1 METLE
6 RWLDR
11 HWHIRP
17 ARLQALSSGHT
28 NKTYL
33 VECESERAVLR
44 VSWSGKPVGQVHREV
59 SILGHLG
66 HLGHFG
72 HLGRP
77 DTAPMLP
84 ALPRLRPTV
93 DAQPAAQAPDGS
105 WLHLFEHIDGTP
117 GLPDDAQAGTID
129 AMRALAH
136 LHAAL
141 AAIPATD
148 SAPLAWLSA
157 RHARVSARA
166 MPPLPA
172 GLSGDYDAVIRRIGA
187 HLAAAARWLTGPVH
201 WLHGDY
207 HAGNLLYVGRTV
219 NGVLD
224 FDDVGQGAQWLEA
237 AFALFALSRDAGR
250 DDRFV
255 FDARRWEAGLQAYAA
270 TRPDA
275 APDWMRANRDALM
288 ALFCADQTLIHLEAA
303 QRGLWMPGPG
313 IGFLGGW
320 RQLLDGAAPGG

>member
-1 METLE
+1 MKTLE
-6 RWLDR
+6 PWLHR
-11 HWHIRP
+11 YWNIGP
-17 ARLQALSSGHT
+17 ARMQALASGHT

-33 VECESERAVLR
+33 VECDAGRAVLR
-44 VSWSGKPVGQVHREV
+44 VSWSGKPVGQVDREAA
-59 SILGHLG
+59 ILGHLG
-66 HLGHFG
+66 
-72 HLGRP
+72 
-77 DTAPMLP
+77 DTRTALLP

-93 DAQPAAQAPDGS
+93 DAQSGVRLPDGS
-105 WLHLFEHIDGTP
+105 WLHLFEHIDGSP
-117 GLPDDAQAGTID
+117 GLPDQAEAGAID

-141 AAIPATD
+141 AAIPVTE

-157 RHARVSARA
+157 RHARVAARA
-166 MPPLPA
+166 APPLP
-172 GLSGDYDAVIRRIGA
+172 GDLSDRYGTMIRRIGA
-187 HLAAAARWLTGPVH
+187 HLDAAAHWLTGTVH

-207 HAGNLLYVGRTV
+207 HAGNLLYVGGAV
-219 NGVLD
+219 SGVLD

-255 FDARRWEAGLQAYAA
+255 FDARRWDAGLRAYAA

-275 APDWMRANRDALM
+275 VPDWMHDRRDALM

-303 QRGLWMPGPG
+303 QRGLWVPGPG

-320 RQLLDGAAPGG
+320 RQLLDGAAP

>member
-1 METLE
+1 MKTLE
-6 RWLDR
+6 PWLHR
-11 HWHIRP
+11 HWHLGP

-33 VECESERAVLR
+33 VECDSARAVLR
-44 VSWSGKPVGQVHREV
+44 VSWSGKPVEQVHREA
-59 SILGHLG
+59 SILGD
-66 HLGHFG
+66 
-72 HLGRP
+72 LGRSR
-77 DTAPMLP
+77 TAPMLP

-93 DAQPAAQAPDGS
+93 DQQSGVQAPDGS
-105 WLHLFEHIDGTP
+105 WLHLFEHIDGSP
-117 GLPDDAQAGTID
+117 GLPDDAHAGAID

-136 LHAAL
+136 LHAAMV
-141 AAIPATD
+141 AIPV
-148 SAPLAWLSA
+148 SESVPLAWLSA
-157 RHARVSARA
+157 RYARVSARA
-166 MPPLPA
+166 MPSLP
-172 GLSGDYDAVIRRIGA
+172 GDLSSDYGTVIRRIGA
-187 HLAAAARWLTGPVH
+187 HLDTAARWLTGPVH

-207 HAGNLLYVGRTV
+207 HAGNLLYVGRAV
-219 NGVLD
+219 SGVLD

-255 FDARRWEAGLQAYAA
+255 FDAQRWEAGLQTYVA

-275 APDWMRANRDALM
+275 EPDWISVNRDALM
-288 ALFCADQTLIHLEAA
+288 ALFCVDQTLIHLEAA

-320 RQLLDGAAPGG
+320 RQLLDGSVPGR

>member
-1 METLE
+1 MVNATSRNDVKTLE
-6 RWLDR
+6 PWLHR
-11 HWHIRP
+11 YWNIAP
-17 ARLQALSSGHT
+17 ARLQALASGHT

-33 VECESERAVLR
+33 VECAAGRTVLR
-44 VSWSGKPVGQVHREV
+44 VSWSGKPVAQVHREA
-59 SILGHLG
+59 SILGRLG
-66 HLGHFG
+66 GL
-72 HLGRP
+72 R
-77 DTAPMLP
+77 TAPTLP
-84 ALPRLRPTV
+84 ALPRLRPTM
-93 DAQPAAQAPDGS
+93 DAQTGVQAADGR
-105 WLHLFEHIDGTP
+105 WLHLFEHIDGRP
-117 GLPDDAQAGTID
+117 GLPDDAQAGAID

-141 AAIPATD
+141 ASIPVSE

-157 RHARVSARA
+157 RHARVAARA
-166 MPPLPA
+166 MPSLA
-172 GLSGDYDAVIRRIGA
+172 GDLGRDYATVIRRIRA
-187 HLAAAARWLTGPVH
+187 HLDAAARWLTGPVH

-207 HAGNLLYVGRTV
+207 HAGNLLYVGNAV

-237 AFALFALSRDAGR
+237 AFALFALSRDAAT

-275 APDWMRANRDALM
+275 VPDWMRVRRDALRV
-288 ALFCADQTLIHLEAA
+288 LFCADQTLIHLEAA

-320 RQLLDGAAPGG
+320 RQLLDEAAPES

>member
-1 METLE
+1 MVNATSRSDVKTLE
-6 RWLDR
+6 PWLR
-11 HWHIRP
+11 RYWNIVP
-17 ARLQALSSGHT
+17 ARVQAMASGHT

-33 VECESERAVLR
+33 VEYDAGRAVLR
-44 VSWSGKPVGQVHREV
+44 VSWPGKPAEQVRREA

-66 HLGHFG
+66 ET
-72 HLGRP
+72 RTVP
-77 DTAPMLP
+77 ALP

-93 DAQPAAQAPDGS
+93 DAQSGVLIDDGS
-105 WLHLFEHIDGTP
+105 WLHLFEPVDGDP
-117 GLPDDAQAGTID
+117 GLPHDAQAGAID

-141 AAIPATD
+141 VAIPVSE

-166 MPPLPA
+166 MPSLPA

-187 HLAAAARWLTGPVH
+187 HLDAAAHWLAGPVH

-207 HAGNLLYVGRTV
+207 HAGNLLYVGHTV

-224 FDDVGQGAQWLEA
+224 FDDAGQGAQWLEA

-255 FDARRWEAGLQAYAA
+255 FDAQRWEAGLHAYAA
-270 TRPDA
+270 TRRDGVPG
-275 APDWMRANRDALM
+275 WMRAERDALM
-288 ALFCADQTLIHLEAA
+288 TLFCVDQTLIHLEAA

-320 RQLLDGAAPGG
+320 RQLLDSAAPGS

>member
-1 METLE
+1 MKTLE
-6 RWLDR
+6 PWLHR
-11 HWHIRP
+11 YWNIGP
-17 ARLQALSSGHT
+17 ARMQALASGHT

-33 VECESERAVLR
+33 VECDAGRAVLR
-44 VSWSGKPVGQVHREV
+44 VSWSGKPVGQVDREAA
-59 SILGHLG
+59 ILGHLG
-66 HLGHFG
+66 
-72 HLGRP
+72 
-77 DTAPMLP
+77 DTRTALLP

-93 DAQPAAQAPDGS
+93 DAQSGVRLPDGS
-105 WLHLFEHIDGTP
+105 WLHLFEHIDGSP
-117 GLPDDAQAGTID
+117 GLPDQAEAGAID

-141 AAIPATD
+141 AAIPVTE

-157 RHARVSARA
+157 RHARVAARA
-166 MPPLPA
+166 APPLP
-172 GLSGDYDAVIRRIGA
+172 GDLGDRYGTMIRRIGA
-187 HLAAAARWLTGPVH
+187 HLDATARWLTGTVH

-207 HAGNLLYVGRTV
+207 HAGNLLYLGGAV

-255 FDARRWEAGLQAYAA
+255 FDARRWDAGLRAYAA

-275 APDWMRANRDALM
+275 VPDWMHDRRDALM

-303 QRGLWMPGPG
+303 QRGLWVPGPG

-320 RQLLDGAAPGG
+320 RQLLDGAAL

>member
-1 METLE
+1 MKTLE
-6 RWLDR
+6 PWLHR
-11 HWHIRP
+11 YWNIGP
-17 ARLQALSSGHT
+17 ARMQALASGHT

-33 VECESERAVLR
+33 VECDAGRAVLR
-44 VSWSGKPVGQVHREV
+44 VSWSGKPVGQVDREAA
-59 SILGHLG
+59 ILGHLG
-66 HLGHFG
+66 EM
-72 HLGRP
+72 R
-77 DTAPMLP
+77 TAPMLP

-93 DAQPAAQAPDGS
+93 DAQSGVRLPDGS
-105 WLHLFEHIDGTP
+105 WLHLFEHIDGSP
-117 GLPDDAQAGTID
+117 GLPAEAEAGAID

-141 AAIPATD
+141 AAIPVTE
-148 SAPLAWLSA
+148 SAPLAWLAA
-157 RHARVSARA
+157 RHARVAARA
-166 MPPLPA
+166 APPLP
-172 GLSGDYDAVIRRIGA
+172 GDLSDHYGTMIRRIDA
-187 HLAAAARWLTGPVH
+187 HLDAAARWLTGTAH

-207 HAGNLLYVGRTV
+207 HAGNLLYVGGAV
-219 NGVLD
+219 SGVLD

-255 FDARRWEAGLQAYAA
+255 FDARRWDAGLLAYAA

-275 APDWMRANRDALM
+275 VPDWMHDRRAALM

-303 QRGLWMPGPG
+303 QRGLWVPGPG

-320 RQLLDGAAPGG
+320 RQLLDGAAP

>member
-1 METLE
+1 MVNATSRNDVKTLE
-6 RWLDR
+6 PWLHR
-11 HWHIRP
+11 YWNIAP
-17 ARLQALSSGHT
+17 ARLQALASGHT

-33 VECESERAVLR
+33 VECAAGRTVLR
-44 VSWSGKPVGQVHREV
+44 VSWSGKPVAQVHREA
-59 SILGHLG
+59 SILGR
-66 HLGHFG
+66 
-72 HLGRP
+72 LGRLR
-77 DTAPMLP
+77 TAPTLP

-93 DAQPAAQAPDGS
+93 DAQTGVQAADGS
-105 WLHLFEHIDGTP
+105 WLHLFEHIDGRP
-117 GLPDDAQAGTID
+117 GLPDDAQAGAID

-141 AAIPATD
+141 ASIPVSEA
-148 SAPLAWLSA
+148 APLAWLSA
-157 RHARVSARA
+157 RHARVAARA
-166 MPPLPA
+166 MPSLA
-172 GLSGDYDAVIRRIGA
+172 GDLGRDYATVIRRIRA
-187 HLAAAARWLTGPVH
+187 HLDAAARWLTGPVH

-207 HAGNLLYVGRTV
+207 HAGNLLYVGNAV

-237 AFALFALSRDAGR
+237 AFALFALSRDAAR

-275 APDWMRANRDALM
+275 APDWMRVNRDALM
-288 ALFCADQTLIHLEAA
+288 VLFCADQTLIHLEAA

-320 RQLLDGAAPGG
+320 RQLLDEAAPES

>member
-1 METLE
+1 MKTLE
-6 RWLDR
+6 PWLHR
-11 HWHIRP
+11 HWNIRP
-17 ARLQALSSGHT
+17 ARMQALSSGHT

-33 VECESERAVLR
+33 VECDSGHAVLR
-44 VSWSGKPVGQVHREV
+44 VSWSGKPVEQVHREA
-59 SILGHLG
+59 SILDHLG
-66 HLGHFG
+66 HP
-72 HLGRP
+72 R
-77 DTAPMLP
+77 TASMLP

-93 DAQPAAQAPDGS
+93 DAQSGAQAPNGS
-105 WLHLFEHIDGTP
+105 WLHLFEHIDGSP
-117 GLPDDAQAGTID
+117 GLPDDAQAGAID
-129 AMRALAH
+129 AMRTLAH

-141 AAIPATD
+141 EAIPASE

-166 MPPLPA
+166 MPSLP
-172 GLSGDYDAVIRRIGA
+172 GDWGSHYETMIRRIGA

-207 HAGNLLYVGRTV
+207 HAGNLLYVGRAV

-255 FDARRWEAGLQAYAA
+255 FDAWRWDAGLQAYAA
-270 TRPDA
+270 TRRDA
-275 APDWMRANRDALM
+275 VPDWMRDNHDALM

-320 RQLLDGAAPGG
+320 RQLLDGAAPGS

>member
-1 METLE
+1 MVNATSRSDVKTLE
-6 RWLDR
+6 PWLHR
-11 HWHIRP
+11 YWNIGP
-17 ARLQALSSGHT
+17 ARMQALASGHT

-33 VECESERAVLR
+33 VECDTGRTVLR
-44 VSWSGKPVGQVHREV
+44 VSWSGKPVGQVDREAA
-59 SILGHLG
+59 ILGHLG
-66 HLGHFG
+66 ET
-72 HLGRP
+72 RA
-77 DTAPMLP
+77 APMLP

-93 DAQPAAQAPDGS
+93 DAQSGVRLPDGS
-105 WLHLFEHIDGTP
+105 WLHLFEHIDGSP
-117 GLPDDAQAGTID
+117 GLPAEAEAGAID

-141 AAIPATD
+141 AAIPVTE
-148 SAPLAWLSA
+148 SAPLAWLAA
-157 RHARVSARA
+157 RHARVAARA
-166 MPPLPA
+166 APPLP
-172 GLSGDYDAVIRRIGA
+172 GDLGDRYGTMIRRIGA
-187 HLAAAARWLTGPVH
+187 HLDAAARWLTGTVH

-207 HAGNLLYVGRTV
+207 HAGNLLYVGGAV

-255 FDARRWEAGLQAYAA
+255 FDARRWDAGLQAYAA

-275 APDWMRANRDALM
+275 VPDWMHDRRDALT

-303 QRGLWMPGPG
+303 QRGLWVPGPG

-320 RQLLDGAAPGG
+320 RQLLDGAAP

>member
-1 METLE
+1 MVNATSRSDVKTLE
-6 RWLDR
+6 PWLR
-11 HWHIRP
+11 RYWNIVP
-17 ARLQALSSGHT
+17 ARVQALASGHT

-33 VECESERAVLR
+33 VECDAGRAVLR
-44 VSWSGKPVGQVHREV
+44 VSWSGKPVEQVHREA

-66 HLGHFG
+66 DT
-72 HLGRP
+72 R
-77 DTAPMLP
+77 TAPALP

-93 DAQPAAQAPDGS
+93 DAQSGVRIDDGS
-105 WLHLFEHIDGTP
+105 WLHLFEHIDGHP
-117 GLPDDAQAGTID
+117 GLPNDAHAGAID

-141 AAIPATD
+141 
-148 SAPLAWLSA
+148 SAVPVSESTPLAWLSA
-157 RHARVSARA
+157 RHARVAARA
-166 MPPLPA
+166 MPVLP
-172 GLSGDYDAVIRRIGA
+172 GDLSGDYDTVIRRIGA

-207 HAGNLLYVGRTV
+207 HAGNLLYVGPAV

-224 FDDVGQGAQWLEA
+224 FDDAGQGAQWLEA

-255 FDARRWEAGLQAYAA
+255 FNAQRWEAGLLTYAR
-270 TRPDA
+270 TRADGV
-275 APDWMRANRDALM
+275 PDWMRANRDALM
-288 ALFCADQTLIHLEAA
+288 MLFCADQTLIHLEAA

-320 RQLLDGAAPGG
+320 RQLLDNAAPGG